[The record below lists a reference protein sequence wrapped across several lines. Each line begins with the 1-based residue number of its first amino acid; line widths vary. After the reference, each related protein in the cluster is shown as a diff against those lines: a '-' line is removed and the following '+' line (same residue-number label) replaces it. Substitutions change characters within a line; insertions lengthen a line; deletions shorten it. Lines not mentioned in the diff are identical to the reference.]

1 LFLRLHLTRR
11 HTIARKMLYT
21 IPIDWEY
28 DYYLGNRMY
37 RSSNENLD
45 CGDGM
50 NLDSYRVITITS
62 NFGMAI
68 ITLEAITLCCLVN
81 LLPQGSVHA
90 V

>member
-1 LFLRLHLTRR
+1 
-11 HTIARKMLYT
+11 MLYT

-68 ITLEAITLCCLVN
+68 ITL
-81 LLPQGSVHA
+81 GRSGA
-90 V
+90 VVWHGIMGAPIPWYRQWPLGPLQAT